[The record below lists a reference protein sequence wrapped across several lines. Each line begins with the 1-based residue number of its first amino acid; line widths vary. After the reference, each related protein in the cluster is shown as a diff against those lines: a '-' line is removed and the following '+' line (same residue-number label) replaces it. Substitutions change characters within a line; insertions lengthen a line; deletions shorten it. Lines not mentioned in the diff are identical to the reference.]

1 MRSNSILDVMV
12 KDHTRLLKYL
22 QDVKN
27 NLTHDPK
34 VLSKSF
40 TIFQWNLEKHFFVE
54 ERAIFT
60 SYDPENI
67 DDGYQLFSDL
77 SKQHTVI
84 LENVESLRKNL
95 RSAKPKDVSD
105 LKTTLL
111 NHKNFEEKHVYP
123 ILDVQ
128 INEREKQLMIERIN
142 DVL

>member
-1 MRSNSILDVMV
+1 MKSSSILDVMAT
-12 KDHTRLLKYL
+12 DHTRLLKYL
-22 QDVKN
+22 QGLKN
-27 NLTHDPK
+27 NLTHNPK

-60 SYDPENI
+60 AYNPENI

-105 LKTTLL
+105 LKTMLL
-111 NHKNFEEKHVYP
+111 NHKKFRRKTCVSHTGCTN
-123 ILDVQ
+123 
-128 INEREKQLMIERIN
+128 R
-142 DVL
+142 

>member
-1 MRSNSILDVMV
+1 MV

>member
-1 MRSNSILDVMV
+1 MKSNSILDVMAT
-12 KDHTRLLKYL
+12 DHTRLLKYL

-27 NLTHDPK
+27 NLTHNPK

-60 SYDPENI
+60 AYNPENI

-77 SKQHTVI
+77 SKQNTVI

-105 LKTTLL
+105 LKTMLL

-128 INEREKQLMIERIN
+128 IDESEKQFMIERIN
-142 DVL
+142 DTL

>member
-1 MRSNSILDVMV
+1 MKSSSILDVMAT
-12 KDHTRLLKYL
+12 DHTRLL
-22 QDVKN
+22 
-27 NLTHDPK
+27 K

-60 SYDPENI
+60 TYNPENI

-128 INEREKQLMIERIN
+128 IDESEKQFMIERIN
-142 DVL
+142 DTL